1 MPRENNARFST
12 LFAALMILA
21 AALPFLRPGAIG
33 GALLQVL
40 FTVLLISGLYAV
52 ADDSKRALTVAV
64 AFAVL
69 AFGLS
74 GAGRVFSNPTLSG
87 VGGLL
92 LAAFLTITAVG
103 ILRYIVRARQV
114 TSQVVFG
121 SVSVYLM
128 IGIVGAFLFSAL
140 ELWAPGSL
148 RLPGMEG
155 AAVHDPAVF
164 SALSYFSFVTLT
176 TLGYGD
182 ITPVSPLAR
191 SMATMLAVTG
201 QIYLVVLVAG
211 VVGLHI
217 AQSSK
222 STE

>member
-1 MPRENNARFST
+1 MAEEHKAKFSS
-12 LFAALMILA
+12 LFAALMILVA
-21 AALPFLRPGAIG
+21 AMPFLRAGAIG

-40 FTVLLISGLYAV
+40 FTVVLISGLYAAV
-52 ADDSKRALTVAV
+52 DDSKRVRIITWAVAV
-64 AFAVL
+64 PALGF
-69 AFGLS
+69 S
-74 GAGRVFSNPTLSG
+74 WAGRVFSNLTLSG

-92 LAAFLTITAVG
+92 LAAFLTITAVE
-103 ILRYIVRARQV
+103 ILQYIVRARRV

-182 ITPVSPLAR
+182 ITPVSPFAR

-201 QIYLVVLVAG
+201 QLYLVVLVAR

-217 AQSSK
+217 AQSTK